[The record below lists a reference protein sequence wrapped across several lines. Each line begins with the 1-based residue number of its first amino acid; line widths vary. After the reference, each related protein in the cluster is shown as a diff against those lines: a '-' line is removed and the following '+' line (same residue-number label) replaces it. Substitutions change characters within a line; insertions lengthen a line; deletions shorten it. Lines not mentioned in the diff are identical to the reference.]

1 MALRRR
7 KAARRRSASNG
18 NGLPGWAWL
27 ITGALLALGAVL
39 IAPQYLK
46 PDSADGFF
54 RPPAPVTPSANTAP
68 PTSAPPPSQSATVPR
83 AADTAAH
90 TEPTPAPVVAQP
102 DYDFYTVLP
111 EPDSAHA
118 ADAAELAAPRT
129 QTERARSQSAANAQ
143 RPEPAAAATPI
154 RHADAATAPAPPAT
168 TAAKPVTAPTATA
181 TTATTASASSSAPT
195 RTAATTPAGSSQA
208 TLLQA
213 GAFLSPADAE
223 ALKARIALLGLQA
236 RVESS
241 TVDGQ
246 SVYRVRLG
254 PWASARELA
263 TAKQRLEEG
272 GLPARE
278 IRR

>member
-1 MALRRR
+1 MAVRRR
-7 KAARRRSASNG
+7 KPARRRSASSG

-27 ITGALLALGAVL
+27 IIGALLALGLVL
-39 IAPQYLK
+39 VAPQYLK

-54 RPPAPVTPSANTAP
+54 RAPSTAKPVANDAPNTSPPATP
-68 PTSAPPPSQSATVPR
+68 VPR
-83 AADTAAH
+83 PAADTAAH
-90 TEPTPAPVVAQP
+90 VAVQP

-111 EPDSAHA
+111 EPDTARS
-118 ADAAELAAPRT
+118 ADAAELASPRA
-129 QTERARSQSAANAQ
+129 ESAATTATAETPAR
-143 RPEPAAAATPI
+143 RPETTPSPAVSTPP
-154 RHADAATAPAPPAT
+154 AATAAR
-168 TAAKPVTAPTATA
+168 PVTAPTT
-181 TTATTASASSSAPT
+181 TTAAASAARTPPAQPNAPT
-195 RTAATTPAGSSQA
+195 RGTAATPAGSSQT

-241 TVDGQ
+241 AVDGQ
-246 SVYRVRLG
+246 TVYRVRLG
-254 PWASARELA
+254 PWANARELA
-263 TAKQRLEEG
+263 AAKQRLDEG